1 MKTTFMFLS
10 ARKGKIAFLRDE
22 KKKDACEI
30 LTICKFK
37 NKYAMTIKR
46 PDEPHCWETAKVNAF
61 VRLASGAL
69 EAENTKGLF
78 VVPETTVLIA
88 SAERAGF
95 PSTKKFLS
103 TLGAFL
109 NDNE

>member
-1 MKTTFMFLS
+1 MKTKFMFLS
-10 ARKGKIAFLRDE
+10 ARKGKILFLHDE

-37 NKYAMTIKR
+37 NKYALTVKK
-46 PDEPHCWETAKVNAF
+46 PNEEHSWEIAKMNAF